1 VSPLVK
7 VSTLLR
13 LLQQVQDELGD
24 STEIVWYH
32 LENHNLDGDFHLE
45 TIIPFEAQNDDDPP
59 WVEITL
65 GKYEEVSADSGSCGC
80 CNRTDE

>member
-59 WVEITL
+59 WVEITI

>member
-1 VSPLVK
+1 MSPLVK

-45 TIIPFEAQNDDDPP
+45 TIIPFEAQNDDEPP

>member
-1 VSPLVK
+1 VSPIVK
-7 VSTLLR
+7 VSTLIR

-45 TIIPFEAQNDDDPP
+45 TIIPFEAQNDDEPP

>member
-32 LENHNLDGDFHLE
+32 LKNHNLDGDFHLE
-45 TIIPFEAQNDDDPP
+45 TIIPFDAQNDDDPP

>member
-1 VSPLVK
+1 MK

-45 TIIPFEAQNDDDPP
+45 TIIPFEAQNDDEPP

>member
-1 VSPLVK
+1 MSPLVK

-32 LENHNLDGDFHLE
+32 LKNHNLDGDFHLE
-45 TIIPFEAQNDDDPP
+45 TIIPFDAQNDDDPP

>member
-1 VSPLVK
+1 M
-7 VSTLLR
+7 STLIR

>member
-1 VSPLVK
+1 MSPLVK

>member
-1 VSPLVK
+1 MSPLVK

-32 LENHNLDGDFHLE
+32 LENHNLDSDFHLE
-45 TIIPFEAQNDDDPP
+45 TIIPFEAQNDDEPP

>member
-1 VSPLVK
+1 VK

-45 TIIPFEAQNDDDPP
+45 TIIPFEAQNDDEPP

>member
-1 VSPLVK
+1 VK
-7 VSTLLR
+7 VSTLIR

-45 TIIPFEAQNDDDPP
+45 TIIPFDAQNEGHHTP

>member
-45 TIIPFEAQNDDDPP
+45 TIIPFEAQNDDEPP

>member
-1 VSPLVK
+1 VK
-7 VSTLLR
+7 VSTLIR

-45 TIIPFEAQNDDDPP
+45 TIIPFDAQNDDDPP

>member
-1 VSPLVK
+1 MK
-7 VSTLLR
+7 VSTLIR

-45 TIIPFEAQNDDDPP
+45 TIIPFDAQNDDDPP

>member
-1 VSPLVK
+1 MSPIVK
-7 VSTLLR
+7 VSTLVR

-45 TIIPFEAQNDDDPP
+45 TIIPFDAQNDDDPP